1 MAQGLYSRRRL
12 VGCAGGALA
21 GVASTL
27 AKPRL
32 VFAQNKTPIK
42 FTLPWVPEG
51 SDLFAFT
58 AKGMGLWDKHGLD
71 VSMAR
76 GTGSV
81 AAAEATGT
89 GRFDFGM
96 AAAPAAILQN
106 VKGLPVVALGCCQYD
121 GTMGIGVLNDG
132 AIKTPRD
139 LEGHK
144 LASTVT
150 SGEYPLLPAYAGK
163 AGFDLSKV
171 TIIQTDPNVRNRLL
185 GERKVDAISG
195 FAVSI
200 MPIYAASGVK
210 AHFMLYSAVGLVNYG
225 YVLLTQPTRVTAAP
239 ELCAAFVD
247 GMLEGLKATMLDPAE
262 AMKLFF
268 KQVPEMGLAAQ
279 AHEQIRVGTG
289 IMAYAAAN
297 PVIKTNGL
305 GWIDPKA
312 YETQTDL
319 IMRYVAKPSDK
330 RPAMD
335 SLMTNHFIGSVK
347 LSSAEF
353 DKARKN
359 SEEFRAYV
367 T

>member
-1 MAQGLYSRRRL
+1 MARRRYSRRTIL
-12 VGCAGGALA
+12 SSAGGVLA
-21 GVASTL
+21 GLAGGL

-32 VFAQNKTPIK
+32 VFAQNKTAIK
-42 FTLPWVPEG
+42 FTLPWVAEG

-58 AKGMGLWDKHGLD
+58 AKGMGLWEKHGLD
-71 VSMAR
+71 VSVAR
-76 GTGSV
+76 GMGSV

-106 VKGLPVVALGCCQYD
+106 VKGLPVVAIGCCQYD
-121 GTMGIGVLNDG
+121 GTMGIGVLDDG
-132 AIKTPRD
+132 PIKKPSD
-139 LEGHK
+139 LVGHK

-150 SGEYPLLPAYAGK
+150 SGDYPLLPAYAAK

-185 GERKVDAISG
+185 GEHKVDAISG

-200 MPIYAASGVK
+200 MPIYAATGVK

-225 YVLLTQPTRVTAAP
+225 YVLLTQPDRVKTSP
-239 ELCAAFVD
+239 QLCAAFAD
-247 GMLEGLKATMLDPAE
+247 GLLQGLKATMLDPAA

-268 KQVPEMGLAAQ
+268 KQVPEMALAAQ
-279 AHEQIRVGTG
+279 SHEQVRVGTG
-289 IMAYAAAN
+289 IMVYVANN
-297 PVIKTNGL
+297 PVIKANGL
-305 GWIDPKA
+305 GWLEPKA

-319 IMRYVAKPSDK
+319 IMRYIAKPGDK
-330 RPAMD
+330 RPTLD
-335 SLMTNHFIGSVK
+335 SMMTNRFVGSVK
-347 LSSAEF
+347 ISAAEF
-353 DKARKN
+353 DTVQKN

>member
-1 MAQGLYSRRRL
+1 MARRDYSRRRVL
-12 VGCAGGALA
+12 GSAGAALA
-21 GVASTL
+21 GL
-27 AKPRL
+27 AGGVTKPRL

-51 SDLFAFT
+51 SDLFAYT

-71 VSMAR
+71 VAVAR

-81 AAAEATGT
+81 AAAESTGT

-96 AAAPAAILQN
+96 AAAPAAILQSI
-106 VKGLPVVALGCCQYD
+106 KGLPVVALGACQYD

-132 AIKTPRD
+132 PIKKPSD
-139 LEGHK
+139 LVGHK
-144 LASTVT
+144 LATTVT
-150 SGEYPLLPAYAGK
+150 SGEHPLLPAYAGK

-171 TIIQTDPNVRNRLL
+171 TIIQTEPNVRNRLL

-200 MPIYAASGVK
+200 MPIYAATGVK

-225 YVLLTQPTRVTAAP
+225 YVLLTQPNRVTSSPA
-239 ELCAAFVD
+239 LCGAFVD
-247 GMLEGLKATMLDPAE
+247 GMLEGLKATMLDPVE

-268 KQVPEMGLAAQ
+268 KQVPEMALAAQ
-279 AHEQIRVGTG
+279 SHEQIRVGTG
-289 IMAYAAAN
+289 IMIYAATD
-297 PVIKTNGL
+297 PVIKPNGL

-319 IMRYVAKPSDK
+319 IMRYVAKPGDK
-330 RPAMD
+330 RPSMD
-335 SLMTNHFIGSVK
+335 SMMTNRFVGSVK
-347 LSSAEF
+347 ISAAEF
-353 DKARKN
+353 DQAKKTAD
-359 SEEFRAYV
+359 EFSVYV
-367 T
+367 S

>member
-1 MAQGLYSRRRL
+1 MARGQYSRRRL
-12 VGCAGGALA
+12 LSSASGALA
-21 GVASTL
+21 GAVAM
-27 AKPRL
+27 PRL

-42 FTLPWVPEG
+42 FVLPWVPEG
-51 SDLFAFT
+51 SDLFAYT

-71 VSMAR
+71 VSVAR

-81 AAAEATGT
+81 AAAESTGT

-96 AAAPAAILQN
+96 AAAAAAILQN
-106 VKGLPVVALGCCQYD
+106 IKGLPVTAIGCCQYD

-132 AIKTPRD
+132 PIKNPSD
-139 LEGHK
+139 LVGHK
-144 LASTVT
+144 LGTTVT
-150 SGEYPLLPAYAGK
+150 SGEHPLLPAYAAK

-171 TIIQTDPNVRNRLL
+171 SIIQTDPNVRNRLL
-185 GERKVDAISG
+185 GDHKVDAISG

-225 YVLLTQPTRVTAAP
+225 YVLLTQPNRVATAP
-239 ELCAAFVD
+239 EMCAAVAD
-247 GMLEGLKATMLDPAE
+247 GLFEGLKATMLDPSE

-268 KQVPEMGLAAQ
+268 KQVPEMALAAQ

-289 IMAYAAAN
+289 IMVYAATN
-297 PVIKTNGL
+297 PVIKANGL

-319 IMRYVAKPSDK
+319 IMRYVAKPDDK
-330 RPAMD
+330 RPTVD
-335 SLMTNHFIGSVK
+335 SLMTNRFIGSVK
-347 LSSAEF
+347 VSAAEF
-353 DKARKN
+353 DTAHKN
-359 SEEFRAYV
+359 SADFRAYV

>member
-1 MAQGLYSRRRL
+1 MTRRQYSRRRL
-12 VGCAGGALA
+12 LRSTGGALA
-21 GVASTL
+21 GLAGAL

-71 VSMAR
+71 VAMAR

-96 AAAPAAILQN
+96 AAAAAAILQN
-106 VKGLPVVALGCCQYD
+106 VKGLPVVTIGCCQYD

-132 AIKTPRD
+132 PIKTPGD
-139 LEGHK
+139 LQGHK

-225 YVLLTQPTRVTAAP
+225 YVLLTQPNRVATAP

-279 AHEQIRVGTG
+279 ANEQIRVGTG

-305 GWIDPKA
+305 GWIDPKV
-312 YETQTDL
+312 YDTQTDL
-319 IMRYVAKPSDK
+319 IMRYVA
-330 RPAMD
+330 RPGDQRPTMD
-335 SLMTNHFIGSVK
+335 SMMTNRFVGSVK
-347 LSSAEF
+347 ISAAEF
-353 DKARKN
+353 DKAQKS